1 MFRLILRLIGLWLVA
16 VALVALVIDGTS
28 SIAASAWSATPLGK
42 YWFDFAPESLGLAQ
56 AAIQRHVNPFLWD
69 PVIQTLL
76 AQPAWVVIGPLGF
89 LFLWLGELGRRRRRS
104 ASL

>member
-1 MFRLILRLIGLWLVA
+1 MLRLILRLIGLWLVA

-28 SIAASAWSATPLGK
+28 SIAASAWSTTPLGK

-69 PVIQTLL
+69 PVIQSLL
-76 AQPAWVVIGPLGF
+76 GQPAWVVIGPLGF
-89 LFLWLGELGRRRRRS
+89 LFLWLGELGRRRRTVS
-104 ASL
+104 V